1 MVLRAAICKME
12 QDAVAFGSGLLLQG
26 ASTQGSI
33 GGSCSADVGRSC
45 RYGAKL
51 ICASE
56 HRSQPLDQLPEQTF
70 LSPLSMSG
78 ETANKAQAHID
89 AVSRA
94 KNERLERHA
103 GEALHKMNVIIV

>member
-1 MVLRAAICKME
+1 
-12 QDAVAFGSGLLLQG
+12 
-26 ASTQGSI
+26 
-33 GGSCSADVGRSC
+33 
-45 RYGAKL
+45 
-51 ICASE
+51 
-56 HRSQPLDQLPEQTF
+56 
-70 LSPLSMSG
+70 MSG